1 MAPHPKPARLWLLRK
16 HIALPQQHGVWVMW
30 GGPLVVGAAIG
41 GRLTPALLW
50 LTLASLGAL
59 LALQPLTILVK
70 VLGQRRPA
78 EERAPA
84 LFWLAFYVALAAAG
98 GLGLWLAGAAWALLL
113 GLLALP
119 VLVWQ
124 MALVFRR
131 EERGQMG
138 VELVGAGALALNAGA
153 AHGVAVGSFD
163 LTGLMLWVLCWLQA
177 AGAIVYI
184 FLCLEYRRLKAAPE
198 PGERLRLSRRSTLY
212 NAANVAIV
220 AALAGLGWVPAWAVL
235 PFLLML
241 GEALYGGLWRP
252 PVGAKP
258 VVIGLRQTAVSV
270 LFYLLLIG
278 AYGLAR
284 V

>member
-1 MAPHPKPARLWLLRK
+1 
-16 HIALPQQHGVWVMW
+16 MW
-30 GGPLVVGAAIG
+30 GGPLIVGAAIG
-41 GRLTPALLW
+41 GAFTPALFW
-50 LTLASLGAL
+50 LLLASLGAL

-70 VLGQRRPA
+70 VLAQRRPA

-84 LFWLAFYVALAAAG
+84 LFWLAVYVALTAAG
-98 GLGLWLAGAAWALLL
+98 GLGLWLAGAGWALLL

-138 VELVGAGALALNAGA
+138 VELVGAGVLALNAGA
-153 AHGVAVGSFD
+153 AHGVAVGGFN
-163 LTGLMLWVLCWLQA
+163 LTSWMLWALCWLQA
-177 AGAIVYI
+177 AGGIVYV

-198 PGERLRLSRRSTLY
+198 LGERLRLSRRSTLY
-212 NAANVAIV
+212 NTANVGLV
-220 AALAGLGWVPAWAVL
+220 AALAFLGWVPAGAPL

-241 GEALYGGLWRP
+241 GEALYGGLGRP
-252 PVGAKP
+252 PVGVKP
-258 VVIGLRQTAVSV
+258 VVIGVRQTVVSG

-278 AYGLAR
+278 TYGLA
-284 V
+284 